1 VVTKRNNRAIHRG
14 YQIFISEKEYSIDD
28 VGRKEREGKVKNV
41 SQNIYWKVGGKR
53 NSQNDRLPRLI
64 LEIEL

>member
-1 VVTKRNNRAIHRG
+1 MHRG

-53 NSQNDRLPRLI
+53 NSQNDHLPRLI